1 MIEQF
6 TMSQFRSKE
15 DLLQAKV
22 DYYEPLIDKLHHSI
36 CYYESLVR
44 SLCTS
49 INKQEY
55 EDLSLLANKI
65 LEALNNDTN

>member
-22 DYYEPLIDKLHHSI
+22 DYYEPLLDKLTHAVE
-36 CYYESLVR
+36 YYESVVR
-44 SLCTS
+44 GLCTS
-49 INKQEY
+49 IVEQDDKE
-55 EDLSLLANKI
+55 LLLTASKI
-65 LEALNNDTN
+65 LDALNDE

>member
-15 DLLQAKV
+15 YLLQAKA
-22 DYYEPLIDKLHHSI
+22 D
-36 CYYESLVR
+36 YYESLVR
-44 SLCTS
+44 LLCTS

-55 EDLSLLANKI
+55 EDLSFLANKI